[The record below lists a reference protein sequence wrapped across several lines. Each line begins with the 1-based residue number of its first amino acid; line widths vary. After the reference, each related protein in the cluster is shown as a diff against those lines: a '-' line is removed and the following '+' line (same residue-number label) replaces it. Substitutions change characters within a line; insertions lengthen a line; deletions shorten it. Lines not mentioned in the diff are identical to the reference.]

1 MRDLTDFE
9 KGQIVG
15 ARMTGASI
23 TKVAEV
29 FGFSRATISR
39 TMTQFEKQ
47 GKTSNNR
54 TKCGRPSKLSGRD
67 RRTLNRIIKKNRR
80 STATKV
86 RAELNQHLSNEV
98 STKTVRR
105 ELHNGGYHGRAA
117 IRKPLLSSVNIQKR
131 MLWCKDHKTWSPDQ
145 WRRVIFSD
153 ESSFSL
159 FPTSGR
165 VYVWRQPKEAFNP
178 DCLLPTVKHGGGSV
192 MVWAAISRDS
202 LGPIVALHGRINS
215 KDYLNI
221 LGDQVHPMC
230 QTLFPEGDAIF
241 QDDNA
246 PIHTAR
252 IVKNW
257 HEEHDSELEHM
268 NWPPQSPDLNIIE
281 HLWCTLEQQVRN
293 RYPPPSCLDELEK
306 VLMEEW
312 LKIPIEQVKKLYDS
326 IPRRIEAVLK
336 AKGGPTPY

>member
-1 MRDLTDFE
+1 MVD
-9 KGQIVG
+9 
-15 ARMTGASI
+15 
-23 TKVAEV
+23 
-29 FGFSRATISR
+29 
-39 TMTQFEKQ
+39 TMEE
-47 GKTSNNR
+47 
-54 TKCGRPSKLSGRD
+54 P
-67 RRTLNRIIKKNRR
+67 
-80 STATKV
+80 
-86 RAELNQHLSNEV
+86 
-98 STKTVRR
+98 
-105 ELHNGGYHGRAA
+105 
-117 IRKPLLSSVNIQKR
+117 
-131 MLWCKDHKTWSPDQ
+131 
-145 WRRVIFSD
+145 
-153 ESSFSL
+153 
-159 FPTSGR
+159 
-165 VYVWRQPKEAFNP
+165 
-178 DCLLPTVKHGGGSV
+178 
-192 MVWAAISRDS
+192 
-202 LGPIVALHGRINS
+202 
-215 KDYLNI
+215 